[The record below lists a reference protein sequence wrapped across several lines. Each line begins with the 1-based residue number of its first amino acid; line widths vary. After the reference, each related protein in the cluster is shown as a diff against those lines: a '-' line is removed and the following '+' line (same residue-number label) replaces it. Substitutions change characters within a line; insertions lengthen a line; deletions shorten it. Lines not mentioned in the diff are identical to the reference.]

1 MTVAALLRSLR
12 DLGISLETDR
22 ENLRYRARPDA
33 MSPGLRAE
41 LRTNKEALIEA
52 LQAAG
57 NTQRGPRTIFQDGR
71 GGPVC
76 IASAMHDQERDDA
89 RRWEGVD
96 VARAPPIE
104 PIAAGPY
111 HGSTQFG
118 QPSPCRG
125 IAA

>member
-12 DLGISLETDR
+12 DLGISLETDG

-41 LRTNKEALIEA
+41 LRAHKQAVMEA
-52 LQAAG
+52 LQ
-57 NTQRGPRTIFQDGR
+57 
-71 GGPVC
+71 PV
-76 IASAMHDQERDDA
+76 ASVMHDQERDDA

-104 PIAAGPY
+104 VIAAGPY
-111 HGSTQFG
+111 
-118 QPSPCRG
+118 RG
-125 IAA
+125 FWVVSVDRRPDPARAEKCLREAREWKNRKRGDQ